1 MRSVEDQLAMV
12 IDAAAAPDPIRV
24 NIADALG
31 LMCAEEVAAT
41 RSLPGFSQAAVDGYA
56 VRAVDV
62 GGAVA
67 LGSRENPGPVDASLP
82 VVGEVAA
89 GSQKPL
95 RLQPRQAVR
104 VATGAPLPTLADAV
118 LPLEWTDRGRKRVSA
133 LRSVRTGDFVRKEG
147 DDIQPG
153 DVAVSAGAVL
163 GPAQIGLL
171 AATGRDKVLVHPRP
185 RVAVMAYGLELVDIG
200 RDPGL
205 GQVYDVASYALAAA
219 AREAGADVQ
228 RVGII
233 NAEPRRLKETIAN
246 QVARSELV
254 VILGAV
260 GGSGA
265 GAVQEVLAELGEI
278 DTTRVAMHPGS
289 VQGFGLVGSER
300 IPAFLLPANPVS
312 ALVIFETIIRPA
324 IRASLG
330 KRAPSRRAVHARSLG
345 AIQSIPGRRGFIRA
359 RLMRDAETGDYL
371 VQGLGG
377 PGGGPSHLLAGFAD
391 ANAMIEVPEDVTEI
405 RPGDVVDVVFL
416 QQRS

>member
-12 IDAAAAPDPIRV
+12 VDAAPAPEPIRV
-24 NIADALG
+24 RISDALG
-31 LMCAEEVAAT
+31 LMCAEEVTAT
-41 RSLPGFSQAAVDGYA
+41 RSLPGFAQAAVDGYA

-62 GGAVA
+62 GGGVA
-67 LGSRENPGPVDASLP
+67 LGARPDAEPATSLP

-118 LPLEWTDRGRKRVSA
+118 LPLEWTDRGRRRVTAQRPVYS
-133 LRSVRTGDFVRKEG
+133 GDFVRRAG

-153 DVAVSAGAVL
+153 DLAVRAGAVL
-163 GPAQIGLL
+163 GPAHIGLL
-171 AATGRDKVLVHPRP
+171 AATGRDQVLVSPRP
-185 RVAVMAYGLELVDIG
+185 RVAVMSYGLELVDIG

-205 GQVYDVASYALAAA
+205 GHVFDVTSYALAAA
-219 AREAGADVQ
+219 ARDAGADVQ

-246 QVARSELV
+246 HVARSEM
-254 VILGAV
+254 IIIAGAV

-265 GAVQEVLAELGEI
+265 QAVQEALAELGEI
-278 DTTRVAMHPGS
+278 DTSRVAMHPGS
-289 VQGFGLVGSER
+289 VQGFGLLGEER
-300 IPAFLLPANPVS
+300 IPAFLLPSNPAA
-312 ALVIFETIIRPA
+312 ALVIFETIVRPA
-324 IRASLG
+324 IRRSLG
-330 KRAPSRRAVHARSLG
+330 KQEPKRRAVQARSLG
-345 AIQSIPGRRGFIRA
+345 PVDSIPGRRGFVRA
-359 RLMRDAETGDYL
+359 RLMRDADTGDYL

-377 PGGGPSHLLAGFAD
+377 AEGVPSHLLAGFAD
-391 ANAMIEVPEDVTEI
+391 ANAIIELPEEVTTV
-405 RPGDVVDVVFL
+405 RPGDIVDVVFL